1 MTTPTTTTAMTVT
14 VYGQPG
20 CMPCKATARRL
31 DRAGVDYTYLDVT
44 TDPAASRAVRDHG
57 YSSTPVVEV
66 VRHTPTPD
74 GLERDVTVWQGYR
87 QDSLDALAATPAE
100 G

>member
-1 MTTPTTTTAMTVT
+1 MTSTTSPATVT

-20 CMPCKATARRL
+20 CMPCKATTRRL
-31 DRAGVDYTYLDVT
+31 DRAGVPYTYVDVT
-44 TDPAASRAVRDHG
+44 TDPAGSRAVRDHG

-66 VRHTPTPD
+66 VRQTSTPA
-74 GLERDVTVWQGYR
+74 GLERDVTVWHGYR
-87 QDSLDALAATPAE
+87 PEYLDALATSQAE

>member
-1 MTTPTTTTAMTVT
+1 MTNTTSPTTVT

-31 DRAGVDYTYLDVT
+31 DRAGVEYVYRDVT
-44 TDPAASRAVRDHG
+44 TDPAAAAELRDMG
-57 YSSTPVVEV
+57 YKSTPVVEV
-66 VRHTPTPD
+66 VRQTSTPD
-74 GLERDVTVWQGYR
+74 GLERDVTVWHGYR
-87 QDSLDALAATPAE
+87 QDSLDALAASPAE